1 MNFHKEAR
9 RAGSMGTQDAHRT
22 WKKEKSSREKRG
34 DSKMSDLANK
44 NTTQDAS
51 LNTARVIH
59 SPVVAAKSI
68 K

>member
-1 MNFHKEAR
+1 
-9 RAGSMGTQDAHRT
+9 MGTQDAHRT